1 MTGGGVPLLGQGRVP
16 TTHAG
21 SLPRPPD
28 LLALREDAEAG
39 QAGARA
45 ALESR
50 TREAVAEAV
59 RRQVEIG
66 VDMANDGEMGKASY
80 SAYVAD
86 RLSGFG
92 GAARRRR
99 SAQDLRD
106 FPRYGRRLVEIGGT
120 TPAVARLACVGPVAP
135 ADRRPLRAEL
145 EDFRRAVD
153 AACPAAAFLTAASP
167 GTIAIFMENQHY
179 PSHDAYVAA
188 LADAMREE
196 YEAIAAAG
204 FVLQIDAPDLAMGR
218 HLMFEDSDEAGFLAA
233 AAMQVEAINH
243 ATANIPPERMRL
255 HLCWGNY
262 QGPHHRDIPLAR
274 IVDIV
279 FQARPALISVEGA
292 NPRHEFEW
300 TVLRDSPL
308 PGDKALIPGVI
319 DSTSNFIEHP
329 ETVAQRIL
337 RYAGVVGRDR
347 VMAGSDCGFA
357 TFAAL
362 PNVDPDIAW
371 AKLESLVEGA
381 ARASDALW
389 RRGS

>member
-1 MTGGGVPLLGQGRVP
+1 MR
-16 TTHAG
+16 AAC
-21 SLPRPPD
+21 RARRD

-39 QAGARA
+39 RAGARA

-120 TPAVARLACVGPVAP
+120 TPAVARLACIGPVAP

-153 AACPAAAFLTAASP
+153 AARPAAAFLTAASP

-218 HLMFEDSDEAGFLAA
+218 HLMFKDSDEAGFLAA

-262 QGPHHRDIPLAR
+262 QGPHHRDIPPGAHRGYRLPGAPGADLGGGRQPAPRVRMDRAPRLAP
-274 IVDIV
+274 
-279 FQARPALISVEGA
+279 ARRQGV
-292 NPRHEFEW
+292 
-300 TVLRDSPL
+300 DSP
-308 PGDKALIPGVI
+308 AS
-319 DSTSNFIEHP
+319 STPRRTSSSIRRP
-329 ETVAQRIL
+329 SRSA
-337 RYAGVVGRDR
+337 
-347 VMAGSDCGFA
+347 SSA
-357 TFAAL
+357 TPASSAAT
-362 PNVDPDIAW
+362 A
-371 AKLESLVEGA
+371 
-381 ARASDALW
+381 
-389 RRGS
+389 